1 MRFLPIVE
9 RELRVA
15 ARQPRTWRRRVLT
28 VLAALAVF
36 TFTYLL
42 VGRYSNLTRIGV
54 EIFSALGGFGV
65 FYAVLA
71 GPLATADCLARE
83 RREGTLGLL
92 FLTDLKGYD
101 VVLGKM
107 AAASF
112 DMVLGLT
119 AAVPLLAIPL
129 LVGGVS
135 LAEFA
140 RLAMALANLLF
151 LSLAIGVLS
160 SALLDSG
167 RAAFALAFAGVLF
180 LAIGVPVVADTF
192 VDVRKG
198 DWVAMCY
205 WAVCPFYTAEL
216 CLDLPMRQPIWRYW
230 LNFGGLQ
237 VLAWCCLAMAS
248 RVTSRSWR
256 DATASRFKQR
266 IQALMRRLSARG
278 RRGRER
284 WRGRMLDLNPVAW
297 LDGRDV
303 LQEKILYACF
313 LLVAIYCALRH
324 LSDSAH
330 WPSNDLVIFGPWWA
344 HCLLGLWLVLQ
355 APRRLSD
362 DKHSGALELLLCTPL
377 SPQTIVKGLMRVL
390 LRRYGIVFLG
400 LVALDAFLVF
410 AYYTRDG
417 GWRGLRQQSEF
428 TLFFWGAI
436 VFPVQLYSLA
446 RIALYQGLVQPNS
459 LRASFAA
466 VWRVGLLPWALFFI
480 LMLACDV
487 LSRHYQL
494 FRITE
499 KLAFSSWG
507 LCHLLPCLIFV
518 LPANRRLRRSFRV
531 LALTTPRS
539 SWIQGVRSLISRRRR
554 GPANPQFGR

>member
-1 MRFLPIVE
+1 VRFLPIVE

-28 VLAALAVF
+28 VIAALAVL

-42 VGRYSNLTRIGV
+42 VGRYSNLTRVGG

-71 GPLATADCLARE
+71 GPMATADCLARE

-92 FLTDLKGYD
+92 FLTDLNGYD

-112 DMVLGLT
+112 DMVLGLA

-140 RLAMALANLLF
+140 RLAIALGNILF

-180 LAIGVPVVADTF
+180 LAIGGPLIADKF

-198 DWVAMCY
+198 DWASLCY

-216 CLDLPMRQPIWRYW
+216 CLDLPMRQPMWRYW
-230 LNFGGLQ
+230 LNSGGLQ
-237 VLAWCCLAMAS
+237 ALAWCCLVIAS

-256 DATASRFKQR
+256 DAAAYRLKQR
-266 IQALMRRLSARG
+266 IQMLIHKLSARG
-278 RRGRER
+278 KRGRER
-284 WRGRMLDLNPVAW
+284 WRNRMLDLNPVAW
-297 LDGRDV
+297 LEGRDV
-303 LQEKILYACF
+303 LQEKFLYGCF
-313 LLVAIYCALRH
+313 LLVGIYCALRH
-324 LSDSAH
+324 LNDPGH
-330 WPSNDLVIFGPWWA
+330 WPNNDLVIFGPWWA
-344 HCLLGLWLVLQ
+344 HCILCLWLVLQ

-377 SPQTIVKGLMRVL
+377 APKGIVRGLMRVL
-390 LRRYGIVFLG
+390 LRRYGLVFMGLVGLDVFL
-400 LVALDAFLVF
+400 LF
-410 AYYTRDG
+410 AHYGRDG
-417 GWRGLRQQSEF
+417 GWRGLRHQGEF
-428 TLFFWGAI
+428 PLFVWGAI
-436 VFPVQLYSLA
+436 VFPIQLYSLA
-446 RIALYQGLVQPNS
+446 RIGLYQGLVQPNS

-466 VWRVGLLPWALFFI
+466 VWRVGLLPWALFFVS
-480 LMLACDV
+480 MLVCEL
-487 LSRHYQL
+487 LSRRYPV

-499 KLAFSSWG
+499 KLAFGSWG
-507 LCHLLPCLIFV
+507 VCHLLPCVVFV
-518 LPANRRLRRSFRV
+518 LPANLRLRRSFRV

-539 SWIQGVRSLISRRRR
+539 PWGQRLRSLIPRPKLE
-554 GPANPQFGR
+554 PASPQSDR